1 MNTKEAEIRAS
12 IERLLTRAQH
22 GDGEAQALVRKLV
35 GDKVLNED
43 LVSLYPWWTAD
54 TEAA

>member
-35 GDKVLNED
+35 SDKVLNED